1 MYFVLQ
7 EMSFHWRDIIMYFVL
22 PRDVLSLERYYNVF
36 CPIREDVLSLER
48 YYNVFCP
55 TKRCPFIGEIL

>member
-7 EMSFHWRDIIMYFVL
+7 EKMSFLWRDIIMYFVL

-36 CPIREDVLSLER
+36 CP
-48 YYNVFCP
+48 